1 MSKNIFLSIEGF
13 FFFDRGGEGS
23 SLYHMYNLVLCSD
36 LCTMSIQGFFFL
48 GGVGGWG
55 WRTSSFIIYIYI
67 YIERER
73 ERERKREIAQKNHL
87 QLHILLCI
95 QCPLLRL
102 KA

>member
-48 GGVGGWG
+48 GGVGVGD
-55 WRTSSFIIYIYI
+55 FLLYHIYIYI
-67 YIERER
+67 YI
-73 ERERKREIAQKNHL
+73 
-87 QLHILLCI
+87 
-95 QCPLLRL
+95 
-102 KA
+102 